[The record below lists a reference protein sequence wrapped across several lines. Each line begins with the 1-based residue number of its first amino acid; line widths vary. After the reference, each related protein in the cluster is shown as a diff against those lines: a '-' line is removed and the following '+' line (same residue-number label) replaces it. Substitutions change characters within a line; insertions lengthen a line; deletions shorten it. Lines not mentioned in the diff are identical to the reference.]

1 MKKKFKSKMF
11 RVATEG
17 ATTDGRKI
25 ERKWIEQIAK
35 NFDPEK
41 YGARVWLEHFRGVM
55 PDGPFRAYGD
65 VVAVESKTVEDGKLA
80 LFAQIDPTDDL
91 IAMNKQRQKLY
102 TSLEINESFADTGE
116 AYLVGMGV
124 TDSPA
129 SLGTEAL
136 KFSAN
141 SGMLAGRKQDAKN
154 LFTEAVEADLVFDEE
169 SEPEDKVSLADRVKS
184 LFSSLRK
191 KDNEERTEDFS
202 AALEPV
208 VSSIVQMEN
217 SFKKMQ
223 KDFAGMVSAKD
234 FDALKKEFSDFR
246 KAVEGADHD
255 PVTRPAA
262 TGGNGAQLTEC

>member
-35 NFDPEK
+35 NFDPAK
-41 YGARVWLEHFRGVM
+41 YAARVWLEHFRGVM

-65 VVAVESKTVEDGKLA
+65 VVAVEAKAVEDGKLA
-80 LFAQIDPTDDL
+80 LFAQIEPTDDL
-91 IAMNKQRQKLY
+91 VEMNKKRQKLY
-102 TSLEINESFADTGE
+102 SSLEINESFADTGE
-116 AYLVGMGV
+116 AYLVGLGV

-136 KFSAN
+136 QFSAN
-141 SGMLAGRKQDAKN
+141 NGMLASRKQDAKN
-154 LFTEAVEADLVFDEE
+154 MFTEAVEATLIFEE
-169 SEPEDKVSLADRVKS
+169 DIEPEDKVSLADRVKN
-184 LFSSLRK
+184 LFNSLRK
-191 KDNEERTEDFS
+191 KETEERTVDFT

-208 VSSIVQMEN
+208 VNGIVQLEQ
-217 SFKKMQ
+217 SFSKLQ
-223 KDFAGMVSAKD
+223 KEHAGMVSAGD
-234 FDALKKEFSDFR
+234 FDTLKKEFSAFR
-246 KAVEGADHD
+246 KEIEGADHD

-262 TGGNGAQLTEC
+262 TGGDGANLTEC